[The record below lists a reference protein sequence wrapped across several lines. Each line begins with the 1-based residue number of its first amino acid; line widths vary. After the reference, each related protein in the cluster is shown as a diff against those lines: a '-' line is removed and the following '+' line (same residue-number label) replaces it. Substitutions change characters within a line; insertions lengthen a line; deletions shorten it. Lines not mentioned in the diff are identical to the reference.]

1 MRYEINENENY
12 AIRIWHD
19 GEELP
24 AIYQPTWPDGT
35 SWSSNEEAAAWAQLK
50 IGEFDTN
57 WTIAAGP
64 SPSQPSTLRPTKQ
77 EQVEQALSHLG
88 VSIDD
93 LKQVLGL

>member
-1 MRYEINENENY
+1 MRYEIDENENY

-19 GEELP
+19 GENAP

-35 SWSSNEEAAAWAQLK
+35 AWTSHEEAEAWAQLK
-50 IGEFDTN
+50 VREFDPN
-57 WTIAAGP
+57 WTIAAGL
-64 SPSQPSTLRPTKQ
+64 SPSQPSTTRPTKE
-77 EQVEQALSHLG
+77 EQIEQALSYLG